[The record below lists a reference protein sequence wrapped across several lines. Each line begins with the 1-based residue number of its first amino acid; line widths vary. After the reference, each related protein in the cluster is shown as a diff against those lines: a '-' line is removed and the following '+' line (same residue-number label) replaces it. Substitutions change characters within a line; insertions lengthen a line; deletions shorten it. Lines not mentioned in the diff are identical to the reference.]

1 MAAAKKVFVYT
12 DFDRTMIKD
21 DSARILAKEMLLFY
35 KKTFGWFFLP
45 GQLAKT
51 IYRFLLYKA
60 TGKTK
65 HFYKAFFFFD
75 DEALERVVQNLTLN
89 PKWIAAIQDIQRK
102 EGRDT
107 PVEIVLTILSRNVV
121 ELIRRFVALPQ
132 TQAQLASLHCTLH
145 EIIAHTDILVGAQT
159 IITAGVWREGQSQ
172 PFIDARGLTTRQ
184 ISRQELRKVSVL
196 VLQPHKEYVAHIAET
211 IERDKHFFFHHGFS
225 SHAYYIG
232 DEEEEYLLKEGI
244 PAERFYR
251 I

>member
-1 MAAAKKVFVYT
+1 MVFVYT
-12 DFDRTMIKD
+12 DFDKTMITE

-35 KKTFGWFFLP
+35 KKTFGWFFLS
-45 GQLAKT
+45 GQLTKT
-51 IYRFLLYKA
+51 IYRFLLYKM

-75 DEALERVVQNLTLN
+75 DEAMERTVQNLTLN
-89 PKWIAAIQDIQRK
+89 PKWIAAIQSIQKK
-102 EGRDT
+102 EGKDA

-121 ELIRRFVALPQ
+121 ELIRRFVDLPRIKSRLAALP
-132 TQAQLASLHCTLH
+132 CVIH
-145 EIIAHTDILVGAQT
+145 EIIAHTNILVGTQT

-184 ISRQELRKVSVL
+184 ISRQDLRKVAVL
-196 VLQPHKEYVAHIAET
+196 VLQPHQEYVAHIAET
-211 IERDKHFFFHHGFS
+211 IERNKHLFFRRGFS

-232 DEEEEYLLKEGI
+232 DQEEEYLLEEGI
-244 PAERFYR
+244 PPERFYR